1 MPFFI
6 SVTESHKLTI
16 KQKTLA
22 IFQQQKMFVMFILGY
37 SSGLPLMLTASSLL
51 LWYKDSG
58 IDIKDIGFLTLVAI
72 PYTFKYLWAPLLDKI
87 SIKGFGRRKGWIL
100 LTQISL
106 IILILLMSTFSPAK
120 SPFII
125 AFIALLISFTSA
137 TQDIAIN
144 AYQTEILSERER
156 ALGNS
161 IAVMGYRIG
170 MIVTGSIVL
179 IFADYLHDWQT
190 AWVCII
196 PFFMIAPFI
205 TLFIKENENV
215 QIPKTFKDAF
225 TLPFIEFF
233 TRKGFYT
240 AIIIILILIFYKL
253 ADAIAF
259 SLNSLFFMDL
269 GFSKTQIAV
278 SYKSVSLFATM
289 FGLLAGGAIAYRIGI
304 FKSFLLFSVIMAFA
318 NLSYVLLALV
328 GMNHSLM
335 IASVIV
341 EYFCGAM
348 GTAILVAMIMS
359 LVNTSFSA
367 TQFAILSSIDS
378 MGRVFVGPV
387 AGYIQ
392 YYFGWATLFGFS
404 FVIGI
409 LVSIMIYVFR
419 YRIKAMARL

>member
-1 MPFFI
+1 
-6 SVTESHKLTI
+6 VTDSQKLTI

-22 IFQQQKMFVMFILGY
+22 IFQQQKMFVMFVLGY

-106 IILILLMSTFSPAK
+106 IILILVMSTFSPTK

-179 IFADYLHDWQT
+179 IFADYLHNWQT
-190 AWVCII
+190 AWICII

-205 TLFIKENENV
+205 TLFIKESENV
-215 QIPKTFKDAF
+215 QIPKTFRDAF

-233 TRKGFYT
+233 TRKGLYT

-259 SLNSLFFMDL
+259 SLNSLFFIDL
-269 GFSKTQIAV
+269 GFSKTEIAV
-278 SYKSVSLFATM
+278 SYKTVSLFATM
-289 FGLLAGGAIAYRIGI
+289 FGLLAGGAVAYRIGI
-304 FKSFLLFSVIMAFA
+304 FKSFLLFSIVMAFA
-318 NLSYVLLALV
+318 NLSYVLLAVV
-328 GMNHSLM
+328 GMNHGLM
-335 IASVIV
+335 IASVVV

-378 MGRVFVGPV
+378 MGRVFVGPI

-392 YYFGWATLFGFS
+392 YYFGWAALFTFS
-404 FVIGI
+404 FVVGI
-409 LVSIMIYVFR
+409 LVSAMIYVFR
-419 YRIKAMARL
+419 DRIKDMAKLS